1 MFEKIIS
8 KNTEDAAART
18 PPAPRPEAAPAAP
31 SEANRPVAISAGQRN
46 VLGPDVNIEGEVR
59 FQNDLVVDGKIEGKI
74 ISEGSLT
81 IGESAHIQ
89 AEIQCGTVIVQGRVE
104 GNITVT
110 NRVEICARAEVIGD
124 IKANA
129 LSMEAG
135 AIFVGASTIGNPR
148 AQSKG
153 AGKAPTAGDKSPK
166 AQTPPE
172 KTQAPAA

>member
-8 KNTEDAAART
+8 KNTGDAGRGA
-18 PPAPRPEAAPAAP
+18 PPSPHAHAESHSQADSSPV
-31 SEANRPVAISAGQRN
+31 VAISPGKRN
-46 VLGPDVNIEGEVR
+46 ILGSDVEIQGEVR
-59 FQNDLVVDGKIEGKI
+59 FQGDLIVDGRIEGRI